1 MADTAIIASAPS
13 RHEEQPAHTSLPT
26 RTLSKEDIE
35 LAEQLVDHS
44 QGLRENRDRI
54 ANGRHENDHSY
65 EIQPTNGSNHTQDSY
80 NRQQQPTPTPTAAER
95 KQQEGSYSPQA
106 IINPDNIPNGQICSN
121 CGTTSTPLWRRSPQ
135 GATICNACGL
145 YQKARNASRPTTM
158 KKAHGANTSAPSQ
171 NREQKG
177 PSPGYAP
184 THYSTATATYV
195 TADQTSGGSC
205 PGGGKCNGTGGASG
219 CGGCPAFNNRVSKTA
234 NVTLVRSGQGSS
246 QPPNDP
252 AADPTAETDINAL
265 QNAGTTVIVAC
276 QNCGTTI
283 TPLWRRDESGHT
295 ICNACGLYYKL
306 HGVHRPVTM
315 KKSVIKRRKRVV
327 PAAAGG
333 MSYEMGSPRTAVS
346 PESDDSNLP
355 NDEAAPKGA
364 LNPDG
369 SVSLGFRR
377 RAEPSRNLPELASTL
392 RGQNGHQQ
400 QPTTANDLTSYAS
413 NPHAHAQH
421 DPSSLTTDNRLPPIA
436 AYPSPNHRPSSL
448 SPNFLLT
455 PNRKRSF
462 STAESEA
469 APAGDQSQ
477 GRLSSIKAILNPA
490 QQASEEAL
498 DPSLRQSRS
507 PRDGPASVAQAGN
520 DTEADADRERR
531 KRERREML
539 QLEAERMRE
548 DLRAKERELEEL
560 Y

>member
-1 MADTAIIASAPS
+1 
-13 RHEEQPAHTSLPT
+13 
-26 RTLSKEDIE
+26 
-35 LAEQLVDHS
+35 
-44 QGLRENRDRI
+44 
-54 ANGRHENDHSY
+54 
-65 EIQPTNGSNHTQDSY
+65 
-80 NRQQQPTPTPTAAER
+80 
-95 KQQEGSYSPQA
+95 
-106 IINPDNIPNGQICSN
+106 
-121 CGTTSTPLWRRSPQ
+121 
-135 GATICNACGL
+135 
-145 YQKARNASRPTTM
+145 
-158 KKAHGANTSAPSQ
+158 
-171 NREQKG
+171 
-177 PSPGYAP
+177 
-184 THYSTATATYV
+184 
-195 TADQTSGGSC
+195 
-205 PGGGKCNGTGGASG
+205 
-219 CGGCPAFNNRVSKTA
+219 
-234 NVTLVRSGQGSS
+234 
-246 QPPNDP
+246 
-252 AADPTAETDINAL
+252 
-265 QNAGTTVIVAC
+265 
-276 QNCGTTI
+276 
-283 TPLWRRDESGHT
+283 
-295 ICNACGLYYKL
+295 
-306 HGVHRPVTM
+306 M

-333 MSYEMGSPRTAVS
+333 YEMGSPRTAAS
-346 PESDDSNLP
+346 PESDDSNIP
-355 NDEAAPKGA
+355 NDEDAPKGA

-400 QPTTANDLTSYAS
+400 QPIPANDLTSYAS
-413 NPHAHAQH
+413 NPHAHSQH
-421 DPSSLTTDNRLPPIA
+421 DPSSLTTDNRLPPIT

-490 QQASEEAL
+490 QQANEEAL

-507 PRDGPASVAQAGN
+507 PRDGPASVAQTGN
-520 DTEADADRERR
+520 DAEVDAERERR

>member
-1 MADTAIIASAPS
+1 
-13 RHEEQPAHTSLPT
+13 
-26 RTLSKEDIE
+26 
-35 LAEQLVDHS
+35 
-44 QGLRENRDRI
+44 
-54 ANGRHENDHSY
+54 
-65 EIQPTNGSNHTQDSY
+65 
-80 NRQQQPTPTPTAAER
+80 
-95 KQQEGSYSPQA
+95 
-106 IINPDNIPNGQICSN
+106 
-121 CGTTSTPLWRRSPQ
+121 
-135 GATICNACGL
+135 
-145 YQKARNASRPTTM
+145 
-158 KKAHGANTSAPSQ
+158 
-171 NREQKG
+171 
-177 PSPGYAP
+177 
-184 THYSTATATYV
+184 
-195 TADQTSGGSC
+195 
-205 PGGGKCNGTGGASG
+205 
-219 CGGCPAFNNRVSKTA
+219 
-234 NVTLVRSGQGSS
+234 
-246 QPPNDP
+246 
-252 AADPTAETDINAL
+252 
-265 QNAGTTVIVAC
+265 
-276 QNCGTTI
+276 
-283 TPLWRRDESGHT
+283 
-295 ICNACGLYYKL
+295 
-306 HGVHRPVTM
+306 M

-333 MSYEMGSPRTAVS
+333 MNYEMGSPRTAVS

-355 NDEAAPKGA
+355 NDENAPKGA

-400 QPTTANDLTSYAS
+400 QPATANDLTSYTS
-413 NPHAHAQH
+413 NPHAHTQN
-421 DPSSLTTDNRLPPIA
+421 DPSSLNSDNRLPPIA

-448 SPNFLLT
+448 SPNFLLS
-455 PNRKRSF
+455 PNNRKRSF

-520 DTEADADRERR
+520 DAEADADREKR